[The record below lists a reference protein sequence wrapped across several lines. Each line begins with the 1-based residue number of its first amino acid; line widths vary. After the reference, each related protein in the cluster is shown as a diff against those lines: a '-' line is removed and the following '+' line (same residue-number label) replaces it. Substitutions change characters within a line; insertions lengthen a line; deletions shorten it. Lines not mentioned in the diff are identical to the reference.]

1 MKFLTERQFL
11 TFSVL
16 IISRQPEVQVQFVR
30 ALSGLVSGLDTISNL
45 QDDSKLLALYDLI
58 ILDVNVCQPHEVTQI
73 ASCFEG
79 EILLLLSENELKS
92 DLMQGRYY
100 LLPPLN
106 EHQIQQAVKCA
117 LQRLTETQKYTVL
130 TQTLDKYH
138 QTIIVGNSERT
149 KYLKQQIMQY
159 APSKA
164 PVLIEGEAGTGK
176 ELAARAIHEA
186 SGRVGPFVV
195 VNCADIH
202 SDSLVIERLF
212 HHGGSLRLANHGT
225 LFLDGIEN
233 ISADFQHIL
242 VQLLEGRTVQ
252 SQGGSSSYLI
262 DVRLISTSTKEML
275 NIVRENE
282 FCRELYERLSV
293 LKMNVSPLRDR
304 LGDLRELFPYLTR
317 RLCKQLSLPIPTWLN
332 EYDFY
337 QGKYSWPG
345 NIREVINLIERC
357 LIINKSPN
365 DYWHEYMMQ
374 TSQHASKVMITVSHH
389 SEIPEFH
396 PSKSQTLVRGYPSD
410 WSLREIERSHIQK
423 VVDFYDGNKSAAARQ
438 LGISRKTLDRK
449 YKEWQS
455 ESD

>member
-1 MKFLTERQFL
+1 MKLLTERQFL

-16 IISRQPEVQVQFVR
+16 IISRDPEVQVQFVR
-30 ALSGLVSGLDTISNL
+30 ALSGLVSGLDTVSNP

-58 ILDVNVCQPHEVTQI
+58 ILDVNTCQPHEITQI
-73 ASCFEG
+73 ALCFEG
-79 EILLLLSENELKS
+79 EILLLLNENELKS
-92 DLMQGRYY
+92 DFVQGRYY

-106 EHQIQQAVKCA
+106 SQQIQQAVKSA
-117 LQRLTETQKYTVL
+117 LQRLIETQKYTVQ
-130 TQTLDKYH
+130 TQVLNRYH
-138 QTIIVGNSERT
+138 QTTIVGNSDKT
-149 KYLKQQIMQY
+149 KFLKQQIMQY

-164 PVLIEGEAGTGK
+164 PILIEGEAGTGK

-202 SDSLVIERLF
+202 SDSLATERLF

-233 ISADFQHIL
+233 ISADFQYIL
-242 VQLLEGRTVQ
+242 IQLLEGRTVQ

-262 DVRLISTSTKEML
+262 DVRLISASTKGML
-275 NIVRENE
+275 NIVNENG

-304 LGDLRELFPYLTR
+304 LSDLRELFPYLTR
-317 RLCKQLSLPIPTWLN
+317 HLCKQLSLPVPTWLN
-332 EYDFY
+332 EYDFF
-337 QGKYSWPG
+337 QEKYNWPG

-374 TSQHASKVMITVSHH
+374 PSQYASKVMISVSHH
-389 SEIPEFH
+389 SEIPEIQPFG
-396 PSKSQTLVRGYPSD
+396 SQTPMRGYPSD
-410 WSLREIERSHIQK
+410 WSLREIEKSHIQK
-423 VVDFYDGNKSAAARQ
+423 VVDFYHGNKSAAARQ